1 MMELPFYRPIKYC
14 CLSRAVTSLEGV
26 DLDKIEVYSVSR
38 LVKASG
44 VSYMGANYNSSFLEG
59 LLS

>member
-1 MMELPFYRPIKYC
+1 MMELPFSQPIKYC

-44 VSYMGANYNSSFLEG
+44 VS
-59 LLS
+59 